1 MFSFCWEET
10 DDPLLVQTPCEIQ
23 RRKRAS
29 LEEGPEPGTVQSKGG
44 RIYLGR
50 ERRDFFLMSLKS

>member
-29 LEEGPEPGTVQSKGG
+29 LEEGPEPGTVQSKGWQDLPG
-44 RIYLGR
+44 ER
-50 ERRDFFLMSLKS
+50 EERLLLNEP